1 VKRHELVRPDTTIRY
16 WAGGHDAG
24 PALVFLHG
32 ATLDHR
38 SWEAQVNAL
47 RSRYRVV
54 VPDLRA
60 HGESC
65 VDGPFAFGAAVDDVI
80 ALLDALELDHLAI
93 VGLSLGGNI
102 AQELVHRDP
111 ARATALVVADATCNT
126 SARHPWQT
134 SMAIAT
140 LAGLGMVGRDLFLHA
155 TAHATARNADVQR
168 YVLEMNA
175 VRSTQATLQILRAML
190 DEALHPDP
198 AYRLPIP
205 TLLMHGDGDQFGDI
219 VAGTKAWADGEPLA
233 EYLTI
238 PHARHV
244 SNQDNPEV
252 FNAALTSFLD
262 RALPSVGTGG
272 ARTDF
277 LGTGPA
283 ARS

>member
-1 VKRHELVRPDTTIRY
+1 
-16 WAGGHDAG
+16 
-24 PALVFLHG
+24 
-32 ATLDHR
+32 
-38 SWEAQVNAL
+38 
-47 RSRYRVV
+47 
-54 VPDLRA
+54 
-60 HGESC
+60 
-65 VDGPFAFGAAVDDVI
+65 
-80 ALLDALELDHLAI
+80 
-93 VGLSLGGNI
+93 
-102 AQELVHRDP
+102 
-111 ARATALVVADATCNT
+111 
-126 SARHPWQT
+126 
-134 SMAIAT
+134 MAIAT